1 MRNIVIIYLIIFSFV
16 ACKKKEVGPQR
27 IDGKPYYKE
36 GGNKVVIGCEGNFG
50 WGNASM
56 SVYNTETK
64 VNTNQVF
71 NTQNNVPLGDVV
83 QSATLFNGDLF
94 IVVNNSNKIE
104 VVDTSNFISKGTI
117 TGLTSPRY
125 FLGISPTKAY
135 VSDLYANAITIV
147 NPSTFQT
154 TGTIPVSNW
163 TEQLILLNQT
173 AYITQKG
180 TNQVLLI
187 DINTDVIVDSI
198 TVGREPNSLVLDAFD
213 NLWVLCSGGVN
224 ESTPSLVQIN
234 TSSNTVMKELFF
246 STLAQSPNS
255 LQIDTS
261 KTQLLY
267 LNENLY
273 QQSITE
279 TFIDTIPI
287 LNAGN
292 TVYYGLGINPYNN
305 EIYLSDA
312 IDYVQA
318 GKVYRYSFSMNLIDN
333 FTTGIIPQDF
343 TFLEN

>member
-1 MRNIVIIYLIIFSFV
+1 MRKIIVIYVFAFSFF

-27 IDGKPYYKE
+27 VDGAPYYQQE
-36 GGNKVVIGCEGNFG
+36 GSKVVVGCEGNFG

-64 VNTNQVF
+64 MNVNQVF
-71 NTQNNVPLGDVV
+71 NTQNNLPLGDVF

-104 VVDTSNFISKGTI
+104 VVDTINFISKGTI

-125 FLGISPTKAY
+125 FMGVSQSKAY

-147 NPSTFQT
+147 NPTTFQIA
-154 TGTIPVSNW
+154 GTISVSDW
-163 TEQLILLNQT
+163 TEQMVLLNQT
-173 AYITQKG
+173 AYVTQKG

-187 DINTDVIVDSI
+187 DVVTDAIVDSI

-224 ESTPSLVQIN
+224 EVTPSLVQIN
-234 TSSNTVMKELFF
+234 TTTNTVMKNLLFN
-246 STLAQSPNS
+246 SPSESPNN

-267 LNENLY
+267 LNDNLY

-279 TFIDTIPI
+279 TAINNNPI

-292 TVYYGLGINPYNN
+292 TVFYGLGVNPYNN

-318 GKVYRYSFSMNLIDN
+318 GKVYRYSPTMSLIDD

>member
-1 MRNIVIIYLIIFSFV
+1 MRKIIVIYVFAFSFF

-27 IDGKPYYKE
+27 VDGTPYYQQE
-36 GGNKVVIGCEGNFG
+36 GSKVVVGCEGNFG

-64 VNTNQVF
+64 VNANQVF
-71 NTQNNVPLGDVV
+71 NTQNNLPLGDVF

-104 VVDTSNFISKGTI
+104 IIDTTNFMSKGTI

-125 FLGISPTKAY
+125 FMGISQSKAY
-135 VSDLYANAITIV
+135 VSDLYANAVTVV
-147 NPSTFQT
+147 NPTTFQII
-154 TGTIPVSNW
+154 GTIPVSDW
-163 TEQLILLNQT
+163 TEQMILLNQT
-173 AYITQKG
+173 AYVTQKG

-187 DINTDVIVDSI
+187 DVVTDAIVDSI

-224 ESTPSLVQIN
+224 EVTPSLVQIN
-234 TSSNTVMKELFF
+234 TTTNTVMKNLLFN
-246 STLAQSPNS
+246 SPSESPNN

-267 LNENLY
+267 LNDNLY
-273 QQSITE
+273 KQSITA
-279 TFIDTIPI
+279 TAIDDNPI

-292 TVYYGLGINPYNN
+292 TVFYGLGVNPYNN

-318 GKVYRYSFSMNLIDN
+318 GKVYRYSPTMSLIDD